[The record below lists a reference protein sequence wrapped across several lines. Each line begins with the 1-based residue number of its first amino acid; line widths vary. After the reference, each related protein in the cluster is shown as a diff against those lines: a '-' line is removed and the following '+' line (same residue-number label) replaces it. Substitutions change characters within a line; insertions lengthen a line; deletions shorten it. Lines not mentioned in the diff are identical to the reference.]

1 MLRPVLLVVSGP
13 PASGKTTLAR
23 LLAGRLAWPVLA
35 KDSFK
40 EALFDSLG
48 VGDADWSRRL
58 SEAAFARQSQAADR
72 ILAQGVS
79 LVVEGNFRAAHRPA
93 LAALA
98 ARHGASLAQIACRA
112 SPATLAARRAARAS
126 SSVRHAGHLDRTAG
140 PGCADGLYAPLG
152 VEPTVLYDG
161 DGPLPDA
168 ATLDAMLA
176 ALSAPARDTARSAS
190 CRSPWR
196 AGS

>member
-1 MLRPVLLVVSGP
+1 MRPFLLLVSGP

-23 LLAGRLAWPVLA
+23 LLAGRLGWPLLG

-58 SEAAFARQSQAADR
+58 SEAAFARQSEAADR
-72 ILAQGVS
+72 ILARGGS
-79 LVVEGNFRAAHRPA
+79 LVIEGNFRAAHRPA

-98 ARHGASLAQIACRA
+98 ARHGAVLAQVACRA
-112 SPATLAARRAARAS
+112 SPATLAARRAARANTAD
-126 SSVRHAGHLDRTAG
+126 RHAGHLDRIAG
-140 PGCADGLYAPLG
+140 AACVDDPYAPLAS
-152 VEPTVLYDG
+152 EPTVLYDG

-168 ATLDAMLA
+168 QALDAMLA
-176 ALSAPARDTARSAS
+176 ALSAPGCDRSRSAS